1 LSDDVKKRNG
11 KLEFKIHITF
21 LLAAD
26 ETIIFTET
34 RWKHHSIFRFRCVT
48 LVIASLV
55 HPYGAPE
62 TLPLQQEVKSLVDV
76 LEANFMGYELVKL
89 QLLDR
94 GKSTGLL
101 LQQNGR
107 SRCMHVGLFWID
119 APLAGASPGIDLVYR
134 LLRTLLGPGGSG
146 EERNQRSQQ
155 RQELELCSACLKLY
169 LVHVL
174 VGENGDILLRLHPA
188 EHGPDDRLPV
198 EDLVRRDAEGGA
210 VHFHPKNDRLAPPL
224 HERNRNG

>member
-1 LSDDVKKRNG
+1 MKKRNG

-101 LQQNGR
+101 LQQNAR

-119 APLAGASPGIDLVYR
+119 APPRRGIARHRSRLQAPENAAWSLAVPESETKEANRDKNSNYAR
-134 LLRTLLGPGGSG
+134 
-146 EERNQRSQQ
+146 
-155 RQELELCSACLKLY
+155 
-169 LVHVL
+169 HV
-174 VGENGDILLRLHPA
+174 
-188 EHGPDDRLPV
+188 
-198 EDLVRRDAEGGA
+198 
-210 VHFHPKNDRLAPPL
+210 
-224 HERNRNG
+224 

>member
-1 LSDDVKKRNG
+1 MKKRNG

-101 LQQNGR
+101 LQQNAR

-134 LLRTLLGPGGSG
+134 LLRTLPGPWRFRRAKPKKPTETRTRTMLVMS
-146 EERNQRSQQ
+146 EAVP
-155 RQELELCSACLKLY
+155 CSCTCRREW
-169 LVHVL
+169 
-174 VGENGDILLRLHPA
+174 GCPA
-188 EHGPDDRLPV
+188 
-198 EDLVRRDAEGGA
+198 
-210 VHFHPKNDRLAPPL
+210 
-224 HERNRNG
+224 